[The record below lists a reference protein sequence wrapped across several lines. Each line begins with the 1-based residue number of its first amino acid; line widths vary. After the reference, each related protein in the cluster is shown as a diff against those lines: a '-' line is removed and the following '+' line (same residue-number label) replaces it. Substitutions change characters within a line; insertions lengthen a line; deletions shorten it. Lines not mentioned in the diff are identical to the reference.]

1 MKPTPEEID
10 RLYCRRG
17 IHPGELYFWSE
28 TVPVEP
34 LGEGFIPSRHG
45 GVGNMGGGSWSSRR
59 TDGLLIGET
68 GGGVRLSDYLKTH
81 EISSPSMGEARWG
94 CIERRFISP
103 SPCPSHQGR
112 GVLR

>member
-1 MKPTPEEID
+1 MSAPAPD
-10 RLYCRRG
+10 PD
-17 IHPGELYFWSE
+17 PGFAGMTDWNMDTYFC
-28 TVPVEP
+28 
-34 LGEGFIPSRHG
+34 GAA
-45 GVGNMGGGSWSSRR
+45 
-59 TDGLLIGET
+59 
-68 GGGVRLSDYLKTH
+68 LSDYLKTH